1 MWSRQTQHG
10 NTQAL
15 FWFFGFFIKLFPDI
29 SQYTYKCQKH
39 LNFQRCFHSYKLSV
53 FSSSRNQEVR
63 RGCTKPPQFKRL
75 PLFLKH
81 ANGAIL
87 QGLIL
92 AHLYAFVLSKCM
104 CVFSPLLFLLLC
116 CRFIPGPNRELP
128 LQGCVPG
135 SSPHLPFLFPPN
147 GLKLLHPR
155 LLTGLPGTTERIST
169 QIKQLCSRG
178 AKDLKPD

>member
-1 MWSRQTQHG
+1 METHQ
-10 NTQAL
+10 
-15 FWFFGFFIKLFPDI
+15 GFFCCFFCTKSFPDI
-29 SQYTYKCQKH
+29 SRYTYKCQTH
-39 LNFQRCFHSYKLSV
+39 LHFLRCFHSYKLSV
-53 FSSSRNQEVR
+53 LSRGRNQEVR

-81 ANGAIL
+81 ANGATPL
-87 QGLIL
+87 GLIL

-104 CVFSPLLFLLLC
+104 CVFSPLLFLLC

-128 LQGCVPG
+128 SQGCVPG

-155 LLTGLPGTTERIST
+155 LLTGLPETTERIST
-169 QIKQLCSRG
+169 QIKQLCLCG